1 MAKKLIGK
9 GSKKYHM
16 NNDRQVHE
24 CEATV
29 RECKYRDRPHG
40 SLEEVGCEAEALALE
55 RFEEEMRAKRS
66 EEFAKRRLAKQRGR
80 GRKAK
85 RAVTAGESVASKPVV
100 VESVSSAPKPSTPKP
115 STPKPSVPKPSAPKP
130 SMPSPRVVPVRAG
143 AQSRNVASTPL
154 RPGDLRVVGA
164 DGKPSIYPSA
174 TPVPP
179 QTEEEYLIEL
189 EKQRVFL
196 DRARYIT
203 ERDRKLRS
211 LKTSPAEKRALSR
224 ELDGERKAAEAAG
237 LPWDVPQVRALWDY
251 KRKVAKETG
260 TRSHWARLTK
270 NQRQI
275 TYQQMDEQ
283 SVERFRQYVRDID
296 LGRLAP
302 SGHVMEKLASGKLA
316 ALDAEDIFATLDDY
330 TPGTYSITEYDDRRS
345 SGRSISIRSKGHT
358 RVVAPEQ
365 GAEPTE
371 CNLILVISVDGPKK
385 DSIVTAYWKP
395 VNEHPQNKGIRFQD
409 RWLKVT

>member
-9 GSKKYHM
+9 GPKKYHM

-40 SLEEVGCEAEALALE
+40 SLEEVGCEAEALAKQ
-55 RFEEEMRAKRS
+55 RFEEEVRARRS

-85 RAVTAGESVASKPVV
+85 REAAAGEAVASKPVV
-100 VESVSSAPKPSTPKP
+100 VEA
-115 STPKPSVPKPSAPKP
+115 PKPSVPKPSAPKP

-164 DGKPSIYPSA
+164 DGKPYIYPSA

-211 LKTSPAEKRALSR
+211 SKTSPAEKRALSR
-224 ELDGERKAAEAAG
+224 ELDEERKAAEEAG
-237 LPWDVPQVRALWDY
+237 LPWDVPQVRALWNY

-260 TRSHWARLTK
+260 TRPHWARLTK

-345 SGRSISIRSKGHT
+345 GGRSISIRSKGHT

>member
-9 GSKKYHM
+9 GPKKYHM

-29 RECKYRDRPHG
+29 RECKYSDKPHG
-40 SLEEVGCEAEALALE
+40 SLEKVGCEAEALAKQ
-55 RFEEEMRAKRS
+55 RFEEEQRAKRS

-85 RAVTAGESVASKPVV
+85 RAAAASKPVA
-100 VESVSSAPKPSTPKP
+100 VEIAPSV
-115 STPKPSVPKPSAPKP
+115 PKPSVPKPSAPKP

-164 DGKPSIYPSA
+164 DGKPYIYPSA

-203 ERDRKLRS
+203 DRDRKLRS
-211 LKTSPAEKRALSR
+211 SKTSPAEKRALSR
-224 ELDGERKAAEAAG
+224 ELDEERKAAEAAG
-237 LPWDVPQVRALWDY
+237 LPWDVPQVRALWNY

-260 TRSHWARLTK
+260 TRPHWARLTK

-316 ALDAEDIFATLDDY
+316 ALDAEDIFATLEDY

-345 SGRSISIRSKGHT
+345 GGRSISIRSKGHT
-358 RVVAPEQ
+358 RIVAPEQ

>member
-9 GSKKYHM
+9 GLKKYHM

-29 RECKYRDRPHG
+29 RECKYRDKPHG

-55 RFEEEMRAKRS
+55 RFEEERRAKR

-85 RAVTAGESVASKPVV
+85 RATPVGEAVVSKPVV
-100 VESVSSAPKPSTPKP
+100 VESVSSV
-115 STPKPSVPKPSAPKP
+115 PKPSVPKPSAPKP

-164 DGKPSIYPSA
+164 DGKPYIYPSA

-203 ERDRKLRS
+203 DRDKKLRS
-211 LKTSPAEKRALSR
+211 SKTSPAEKRALSR
-224 ELDGERKAAEAAG
+224 ELDEERKAAEEAG
-237 LPWDVPQVRALWDY
+237 LPWDVPQVRALWNY

-260 TRSHWARLTK
+260 TRPHWARLTK

-296 LGRLAP
+296 LRRLAP

-316 ALDAEDIFATLDDY
+316 ALDAEDIFATLEDY

-345 SGRSISIRSKGHT
+345 GGRSISIRSKGHT

>member
-24 CEATV
+24 CEATI
-29 RECKYRDRPHG
+29 RECKYHDNPHG
-40 SLEEVGCEAEALALE
+40 PLEKVGREAEALAKQ
-55 RFEEEMRAKRS
+55 RFEEEVRAKRS

-85 RAVTAGESVASKPVV
+85 RTAAVGEAVASKPVA
-100 VESVSSAPKPSTPKP
+100 VEA
-115 STPKPSVPKPSAPKP
+115 PKPSVPKPSAPKP

-164 DGKPSIYPSA
+164 DGKPYIYPSA

-211 LKTSPAEKRALSR
+211 SKTSPAEKRALSR
-224 ELDGERKAAEAAG
+224 ELDGERKAAEEAG

-260 TRSHWARLTK
+260 TRPHWARLTK

-345 SGRSISIRSKGHT
+345 GGRSISIRSKGHT

-395 VNEHPQNKGIRFQD
+395 VNEYPKNKGIRFQD

>member
-9 GSKKYHM
+9 GPKKYHM

-29 RECKYRDRPHG
+29 RECKYRDKPHG

-55 RFEEEMRAKRS
+55 RFEEERRAKR

-85 RAVTAGESVASKPVV
+85 RAAPVGEAVVSKPVV
-100 VESVSSAPKPSTPKP
+100 VESVSSV
-115 STPKPSVPKPSAPKP
+115 PKPSVPKPSAPKP

-164 DGKPSIYPSA
+164 DGKPYIYPSA

-203 ERDRKLRS
+203 DRDKKLRS
-211 LKTSPAEKRALSR
+211 SKTSPAEKRALSR
-224 ELDGERKAAEAAG
+224 ELDEERKAAEAAG
-237 LPWDVPQVRALWDY
+237 LPWDVPQVRALWNY

-260 TRSHWARLTK
+260 TRPHWARLTK

-283 SVERFRQYVRDID
+283 SIERFRQYVRDID
-296 LGRLAP
+296 LRRLAP

-316 ALDAEDIFATLDDY
+316 ALDAEDIFATLEDY

-345 SGRSISIRSKGHT
+345 GGRSISIRSKGHT

>member
-9 GSKKYHM
+9 GPKKYHM

-55 RFEEEMRAKRS
+55 RFEEERRAKR

-100 VESVSSAPKPSTPKP
+100 IESVSSAPKPSA
-115 STPKPSVPKPSAPKP
+115 PKPSAPKP

-164 DGKPSIYPSA
+164 DGKPYIYPSA

-203 ERDRKLRS
+203 DRDKKLRS
-211 LKTSPAEKRALSR
+211 SRTSPAEKRALSR
-224 ELDGERKAAEAAG
+224 ELDEERKAAEEAG
-237 LPWDVPQVRALWDY
+237 LPWDVPQVRALWNY

-260 TRSHWARLTK
+260 TRPHWARLTK

-275 TYQQMDEQ
+275 MYQQMDEQ

-345 SGRSISIRSKGHT
+345 GGRSISIRSKGHT

>member
-9 GSKKYHM
+9 GPKKYHM

-55 RFEEEMRAKRS
+55 RFEEERRAKR

-85 RAVTAGESVASKPVV
+85 RTATVASKPVV
-100 VESVSSAPKPSTPKP
+100 VEPVSSTPKP
-115 STPKPSVPKPSAPKP
+115 SAPKPSAPKP

-164 DGKPSIYPSA
+164 DGKPYIYPSA

-211 LKTSPAEKRALSR
+211 SKTSPAEKRALSR

-260 TRSHWARLTK
+260 TRPHWARLTK

-345 SGRSISIRSKGHT
+345 SGRSISIRSKSHT
-358 RVVAPEQ
+358 RVIAPEQ

-371 CNLILVISVDGPKK
+371 CNLILVISLDGPKK

-395 VNEHPQNKGIRFQD
+395 VNEHPKNKGIRFQD
-409 RWLKVT
+409 HWLKVT

>member
-9 GSKKYHM
+9 GPKKYHM

-29 RECKYRDRPHG
+29 RGCKYSDNPHG
-40 SLEEVGCEAEALALE
+40 SLEKVGCEAEALAKQ
-55 RFEEEMRAKRS
+55 RFEEEQRAKRS

-85 RAVTAGESVASKPVV
+85 REAAASKPAA
-100 VESVSSAPKPSTPKP
+100 VEIAPSVPKPSA
-115 STPKPSVPKPSAPKP
+115 PKPSAPKP

-164 DGKPSIYPSA
+164 DGKPYIYPSA

-203 ERDRKLRS
+203 DRDRKLRS
-211 LKTSPAEKRALSR
+211 SKTSPAEKRALSR
-224 ELDGERKAAEAAG
+224 ELDEERKAAEEAG
-237 LPWDVPQVRALWDY
+237 LPWDVPQVRALWNY

-260 TRSHWARLTK
+260 TRPHWARLTK

-283 SVERFRQYVRDID
+283 SVERFRQYVRDVD

-345 SGRSISIRSKGHT
+345 GGRSISIRSKGHT
-358 RVVAPEQ
+358 RIVAPEQ

>member
-9 GSKKYHM
+9 GPKKYHM

-29 RECKYRDRPHG
+29 RECKYSDKPHG
-40 SLEEVGCEAEALALE
+40 SLEKVGCEAEALAKQ
-55 RFEEEMRAKRS
+55 RFEEEQRAKRS

-85 RAVTAGESVASKPVV
+85 RAAAASKPVA
-100 VESVSSAPKPSTPKP
+100 VEIAPSA
-115 STPKPSVPKPSAPKP
+115 PKPSVPKPSAPKP

-164 DGKPSIYPSA
+164 DGKPYIYPSA

-211 LKTSPAEKRALSR
+211 SKTSPAEKRALSR
-224 ELDGERKAAEAAG
+224 ELDEERKAAEAAG
-237 LPWDVPQVRALWDY
+237 LPWDVPQVRALWNY

-260 TRSHWARLTK
+260 TRPHWARLTK

-296 LGRLAP
+296 LRRLAP

-345 SGRSISIRSKGHT
+345 GGRSISIRSKGHT
-358 RVVAPEQ
+358 RIVAPEQ

>member
-9 GSKKYHM
+9 GPKKYHM

-55 RFEEEMRAKRS
+55 RFEEERRAKR

-85 RAVTAGESVASKPVV
+85 RTATVASKPVV
-100 VESVSSAPKPSTPKP
+100 VEPVSSTPKP
-115 STPKPSVPKPSAPKP
+115 STPKPSAPKPSAPKP

-164 DGKPSIYPSA
+164 DGKPYIYPSA

-211 LKTSPAEKRALSR
+211 SKTSPAEKRALSR
-224 ELDGERKAAEAAG
+224 ELDGERKAAEEAG

-260 TRSHWARLTK
+260 TRPHWARLTK

-358 RVVAPEQ
+358 RIVAPEQ

>member
-9 GSKKYHM
+9 GPKKYHM

-40 SLEEVGCEAEALALE
+40 SLEEVGCEAEALAKQ
-55 RFEEEMRAKRS
+55 RFEEERRAKRS

-85 RAVTAGESVASKPVV
+85 REAAAGEAVASKPVV
-100 VESVSSAPKPSTPKP
+100 VESVSSV
-115 STPKPSVPKPSAPKP
+115 PKPSVPKPSAPKP

-164 DGKPSIYPSA
+164 DGKPYIYPSA

-203 ERDRKLRS
+203 DRDRKLRS
-211 LKTSPAEKRALSR
+211 SKTSPAEKRALSR
-224 ELDGERKAAEAAG
+224 ELDEERKAAEGAG
-237 LPWDVPQVRALWDY
+237 LPWDVPQVRALWNY

-260 TRSHWARLTK
+260 TRPHWARLTK

-283 SVERFRQYVRDID
+283 SVERFRQYVRDVD

-316 ALDAEDIFATLDDY
+316 ALDAEDIFATLEDY

-345 SGRSISIRSKGHT
+345 GGRSISIRSKGHT

>member
-9 GSKKYHM
+9 GPKKYHM

-55 RFEEEMRAKRS
+55 RFEEERRAKR

-85 RAVTAGESVASKPVV
+85 RTATVASKPVV
-100 VESVSSAPKPSTPKP
+100 VEPVSSTPKP
-115 STPKPSVPKPSAPKP
+115 STPKPSAPKPSAPKP

-164 DGKPSIYPSA
+164 DGKPYIYPSA

-211 LKTSPAEKRALSR
+211 SKTSPAEKRALSR

-260 TRSHWARLTK
+260 TRPHWARLTK

>member
-9 GSKKYHM
+9 GPKKYHM

-29 RECKYRDRPHG
+29 RGCKYSDKPHG
-40 SLEEVGCEAEALALE
+40 SLEKVGCEAEALAKQ
-55 RFEEEMRAKRS
+55 RFEEEQRAKRS

-85 RAVTAGESVASKPVV
+85 RAAAASKPVA
-100 VESVSSAPKPSTPKP
+100 VEIAPSV
-115 STPKPSVPKPSAPKP
+115 PKPSVPKPSAPKP

-164 DGKPSIYPSA
+164 DGKPYIYPSA

-211 LKTSPAEKRALSR
+211 SKTSPAEKRALSR
-224 ELDGERKAAEAAG
+224 ELDEERKAAEAAG
-237 LPWDVPQVRALWDY
+237 LPWDVPQVRVLWNY

-260 TRSHWARLTK
+260 TRPHWARLTK

-296 LGRLAP
+296 LRRLAP

-345 SGRSISIRSKGHT
+345 GGRSISIRSKGHT
-358 RVVAPEQ
+358 RIVAPEQ

>member
-1 MAKKLIGK
+1 
-9 GSKKYHM
+9 
-16 NNDRQVHE
+16 
-24 CEATV
+24 
-29 RECKYRDRPHG
+29 
-40 SLEEVGCEAEALALE
+40 LEEVGCEAEALAKQ
-55 RFEEEMRAKRS
+55 RFEEEQRAKRS

-85 RAVTAGESVASKPVV
+85 REAAAGEAVASKPVV
-100 VESVSSAPKPSTPKP
+100 VESVSSAPKPSA
-115 STPKPSVPKPSAPKP
+115 PKPSAPKP

-164 DGKPSIYPSA
+164 DGKPYIYPSA

-203 ERDRKLRS
+203 DRDKKLRS
-211 LKTSPAEKRALSR
+211 SKTSPAEKRALSR
-224 ELDGERKAAEAAG
+224 ELDEERKAAEEAG
-237 LPWDVPQVRALWDY
+237 LPWDVPQVRALWNY

-260 TRSHWARLTK
+260 TRPHWARLTK

-345 SGRSISIRSKGHT
+345 GGRSISIRSKGHT

>member
-9 GSKKYHM
+9 GPKKYHM

-29 RECKYRDRPHG
+29 RECKYRDNPHG
-40 SLEEVGCEAEALALE
+40 QLEEVGCEAEALAKQ

-85 RAVTAGESVASKPVV
+85 REAAAAKPAVAEPVV
-100 VESVSSAPKPSTPKP
+100 SPTPKPSAPKPG
-115 STPKPSVPKPSAPKP
+115 APKP

-164 DGKPSIYPSA
+164 DGKPYIYPSA

-211 LKTSPAEKRALSR
+211 SKTSPAEKRALSR

-260 TRSHWARLTK
+260 TRPHWARLTK

-316 ALDAEDIFATLDDY
+316 SLDAEDIFATLDDY

>member
-9 GSKKYHM
+9 GPKKYHM

-40 SLEEVGCEAEALALE
+40 SLEEVGCEAEALAKQ
-55 RFEEEMRAKRS
+55 RFEEEQRAKRS

-85 RAVTAGESVASKPVV
+85 REAAAGEAVASKPVV
-100 VESVSSAPKPSTPKP
+100 VESVSSAPKPSA
-115 STPKPSVPKPSAPKP
+115 PKPSAPKP

-164 DGKPSIYPSA
+164 DGKPYIYPSA

-203 ERDRKLRS
+203 DRDKKLRS
-211 LKTSPAEKRALSR
+211 SKTSPAEKRALSR
-224 ELDGERKAAEAAG
+224 ELDEERKAAEEAG
-237 LPWDVPQVRALWDY
+237 LPWDVPQVRALWNY

-260 TRSHWARLTK
+260 TRPHWARLTK

-345 SGRSISIRSKGHT
+345 GGRSISIRSKGHT

>member
-9 GSKKYHM
+9 GPKKYHM

-40 SLEEVGCEAEALALE
+40 SLEEVGCEAEALAKQ
-55 RFEEEMRAKRS
+55 RFEEEQRAKRS

-85 RAVTAGESVASKPVV
+85 REAAAGEAVASKPVV
-100 VESVSSAPKPSTPKP
+100 VESVSSAPKPSA
-115 STPKPSVPKPSAPKP
+115 PKPSAPKP

-164 DGKPSIYPSA
+164 DGKPYIYPSA

-203 ERDRKLRS
+203 DRDKKLRS
-211 LKTSPAEKRALSR
+211 SKTSPAEKRALSR
-224 ELDGERKAAEAAG
+224 ELDEERKAAEEAG
-237 LPWDVPQVRALWDY
+237 LPWDVPQVRALWNY

-260 TRSHWARLTK
+260 TRPHWARLTK

-316 ALDAEDIFATLDDY
+316 AWDAEDIFATLDDY

-345 SGRSISIRSKGHT
+345 GGRSISIRSKGHT

>member
-9 GSKKYHM
+9 GPKKYHM

-40 SLEEVGCEAEALALE
+40 SLEEVGCEAEALAKQ
-55 RFEEEMRAKRS
+55 RFEEEQRAKRS

-85 RAVTAGESVASKPVV
+85 REAAAGEAVASKPVV
-100 VESVSSAPKPSTPKP
+100 VESVSSAPKPSA
-115 STPKPSVPKPSAPKP
+115 PKPSAPKP

-164 DGKPSIYPSA
+164 DGKPYIYPSA

-203 ERDRKLRS
+203 DRDKKLRS
-211 LKTSPAEKRALSR
+211 SKTSPAEKRALSR
-224 ELDGERKAAEAAG
+224 ELDEERKAAEEAG
-237 LPWDVPQVRALWDY
+237 LPWDVPQVRALWNY

-260 TRSHWARLTK
+260 PRPHWARLTK

-345 SGRSISIRSKGHT
+345 GGRSISIRSKGHT

-385 DSIVTAYWKP
+385 DSIVTVYWKP

>member
-9 GSKKYHM
+9 GPKKYHM

-40 SLEEVGCEAEALALE
+40 SLEEVGCEAEALAKQ
-55 RFEEEMRAKRS
+55 RFEEEQRAKRS
-66 EEFAKRRLAKQRGR
+66 EEFAKRRLAKQCGR

-85 RAVTAGESVASKPVV
+85 REAAAGEAVASKPVV
-100 VESVSSAPKPSTPKP
+100 VESVSSAPKPSA
-115 STPKPSVPKPSAPKP
+115 PKPSAPKP

-164 DGKPSIYPSA
+164 DGKPYIYPSA

-189 EKQRVFL
+189 EKQPVFL

-203 ERDRKLRS
+203 DRDKKLRS
-211 LKTSPAEKRALSR
+211 SKTSPAEKRALSR
-224 ELDGERKAAEAAG
+224 ELDEERKAAEEAG
-237 LPWDVPQVRALWDY
+237 LPWDVPQVRALWNY

-260 TRSHWARLTK
+260 TRPHWARLTK

-345 SGRSISIRSKGHT
+345 GGRSISIRSKGHT

>member
-9 GSKKYHM
+9 GPKKYHM

-29 RECKYRDRPHG
+29 RGCKYSDKPHG
-40 SLEEVGCEAEALALE
+40 SLEKVGCEAEALAKQ
-55 RFEEEMRAKRS
+55 RFEEEQRAKRS

-85 RAVTAGESVASKPVV
+85 RAAAASKPVA
-100 VESVSSAPKPSTPKP
+100 VEIAPSV
-115 STPKPSVPKPSAPKP
+115 PKPSVPKPSAPKP

-164 DGKPSIYPSA
+164 DGKPYIYPSA

-211 LKTSPAEKRALSR
+211 SKTSPAEKRALSR
-224 ELDGERKAAEAAG
+224 ELDEERKAAEAAG
-237 LPWDVPQVRALWDY
+237 LPWDVPQVRALWNY

-260 TRSHWARLTK
+260 TRPHWARLTK

-296 LGRLAP
+296 LRRLAP

-345 SGRSISIRSKGHT
+345 GGRSISIRSKGHT
-358 RVVAPEQ
+358 RIVAPEQ

>member
-9 GSKKYHM
+9 GPKKYHM

-40 SLEEVGCEAEALALE
+40 SLEEVGCEAEALAKQ
-55 RFEEEMRAKRS
+55 RFEEEVRARRS

-85 RAVTAGESVASKPVV
+85 REAAAGEAVASKPVV
-100 VESVSSAPKPSTPKP
+100 VEA
-115 STPKPSVPKPSAPKP
+115 PKPSVPKPSAPKP

-164 DGKPSIYPSA
+164 DGKPYIYPSA

-211 LKTSPAEKRALSR
+211 SKTSPAEKRALSR

-260 TRSHWARLTK
+260 TRPHWARLTK

-345 SGRSISIRSKGHT
+345 GGRSISIRSKGHT

-371 CNLILVISVDGPKK
+371 CNLILVISLDGSKK

-395 VNEHPQNKGIRFQD
+395 VNEYPKNKGIRFQD

>member
-9 GSKKYHM
+9 GPKKYHM

-29 RECKYRDRPHG
+29 RECKYSDNPHG
-40 SLEEVGCEAEALALE
+40 PLEKVGCEAEALAKQ

-85 RAVTAGESVASKPVV
+85 RESAASKPVV
-100 VESVSSAPKPSTPKP
+100 AEPVVSPA
-115 STPKPSVPKPSAPKP
+115 PKPSAPKP
-130 SMPSPRVVPVRAG
+130 SIPSPRVVPVRAG

-164 DGKPSIYPSA
+164 DGKPYIYPSA

-203 ERDRKLRS
+203 DRDRKLRS
-211 LKTSPAEKRALSR
+211 SKTSPAEKRALSR
-224 ELDGERKAAEAAG
+224 ELDEERKAAEEAG
-237 LPWDVPQVRALWDY
+237 LPWDVPQVRALWNY

-260 TRSHWARLTK
+260 TRPHWARLTK

-283 SVERFRQYVRDID
+283 SVERFRQYVRDVD

-316 ALDAEDIFATLDDY
+316 ALDAEDIFATLEDY

-345 SGRSISIRSKGHT
+345 GGRSISIRSKGHT

-371 CNLILVISVDGPKK
+371 
-385 DSIVTAYWKP
+385 
-395 VNEHPQNKGIRFQD
+395 
-409 RWLKVT
+409 

>member
-9 GSKKYHM
+9 GPKKYHM

-55 RFEEEMRAKRS
+55 RFEEERRAKR

-100 VESVSSAPKPSTPKP
+100 VESVSSA
-115 STPKPSVPKPSAPKP
+115 PKPSVPKPSAPKP

-164 DGKPSIYPSA
+164 DGKPYIYPSA

-203 ERDRKLRS
+203 DRDKKLRS
-211 LKTSPAEKRALSR
+211 SKTSPAEKRALSR
-224 ELDGERKAAEAAG
+224 ELDEERRAAEEAG
-237 LPWDVPQVRALWDY
+237 LPWDVPQVRALWNY

-260 TRSHWARLTK
+260 TRPHWARLTK

-316 ALDAEDIFATLDDY
+316 ALDAEDIFATLEDY

-345 SGRSISIRSKGHT
+345 GGRSISIRSKGHT

-371 CNLILVISVDGPKK
+371 CNLVLVISVDGPKK

>member
-9 GSKKYHM
+9 GPKKYHM

-55 RFEEEMRAKRS
+55 RFEEERRAKR

-85 RAVTAGESVASKPVV
+85 RTATVASKPVV
-100 VESVSSAPKPSTPKP
+100 VEPVSSTPKP
-115 STPKPSVPKPSAPKP
+115 STPKPSAPKPSAPKP

-164 DGKPSIYPSA
+164 DGKPYIYPSA

-203 ERDRKLRS
+203 DRDKKLRS
-211 LKTSPAEKRALSR
+211 SKTSPAEKRALSR
-224 ELDGERKAAEAAG
+224 ELDEERKAAEEAG
-237 LPWDVPQVRALWDY
+237 LPWDVPQVRALWNY

-260 TRSHWARLTK
+260 TRPHWARLTK

-330 TPGTYSITEYDDRRS
+330 TPGTYPITEYDDRRS
-345 SGRSISIRSKGHT
+345 GGRSISIRSKGHT

>member
-9 GSKKYHM
+9 GPKKYHM

-29 RECKYRDRPHG
+29 RECKYRDKPHG

-55 RFEEEMRAKRS
+55 RFEEERRAKR

-85 RAVTAGESVASKPVV
+85 RVAAVGEAVVSKPVV
-100 VESVSSAPKPSTPKP
+100 VESVSSAPKPSA
-115 STPKPSVPKPSAPKP
+115 PKPSAPKP

-154 RPGDLRVVGA
+154 RPGGLRVVGA
-164 DGKPSIYPSA
+164 DGKPYIYPSA

-203 ERDRKLRS
+203 DRDKKLRS
-211 LKTSPAEKRALSR
+211 SKTSPAEKRALSR
-224 ELDGERKAAEAAG
+224 ELDEGRRAAEEAG
-237 LPWDVPQVRALWDY
+237 LPWDVPQVRALWNY

-260 TRSHWARLTK
+260 TRPHWARLTK

-316 ALDAEDIFATLDDY
+316 ALDAEDIFATLEDY

-345 SGRSISIRSKGHT
+345 GGRSISIRSKGHT

-371 CNLILVISVDGPKK
+371 CNLVLVISVDGPKK

>member
-9 GSKKYHM
+9 GPKKYHM

-40 SLEEVGCEAEALALE
+40 SLEEVGCEAEALAKQ
-55 RFEEEMRAKRS
+55 RFEEEQRAKRS

-85 RAVTAGESVASKPVV
+85 REAAAGEAVASKPVV
-100 VESVSSAPKPSTPKP
+100 VESVSSAPKPSA
-115 STPKPSVPKPSAPKP
+115 PKPSAPKP

-164 DGKPSIYPSA
+164 DGKPYIYPSA

-203 ERDRKLRS
+203 DRDKKLRS
-211 LKTSPAEKRALSR
+211 SKTSPAEKRALSR
-224 ELDGERKAAEAAG
+224 ELDEERKAAEAAG

-260 TRSHWARLTK
+260 TRPHWARLTK

-345 SGRSISIRSKGHT
+345 GGRSISIRSKGHT

>member
-9 GSKKYHM
+9 GPKKYHM

-29 RECKYRDRPHG
+29 RGCKYSDKPHG
-40 SLEEVGCEAEALALE
+40 SLEKVGCEAEALAKQ
-55 RFEEEMRAKRS
+55 RFEEEQRAKRS

-85 RAVTAGESVASKPVV
+85 RAAAASKPVA
-100 VESVSSAPKPSTPKP
+100 VEIAPSV
-115 STPKPSVPKPSAPKP
+115 PKPSVPKPSAPKP

-164 DGKPSIYPSA
+164 DGKPYIYPSA

-211 LKTSPAEKRALSR
+211 SKTSPAEKRALSR
-224 ELDGERKAAEAAG
+224 ELDEERKAAEAAG
-237 LPWDVPQVRALWDY
+237 LPWDVPQVRALWNY

-260 TRSHWARLTK
+260 TRPHWARLTK

-296 LGRLAP
+296 LRRLAP

-316 ALDAEDIFATLDDY
+316 ALDAEDIFATLEDY

-345 SGRSISIRSKGHT
+345 GGRSISIRSKGHT

>member
-9 GSKKYHM
+9 GPKKYHM

-29 RECKYRDRPHG
+29 RECKYRDKPHG

-55 RFEEEMRAKRS
+55 RFEEERRAKR

-85 RAVTAGESVASKPVV
+85 RVAAVGEAVVSKPVV
-100 VESVSSAPKPSTPKP
+100 VESVSSA
-115 STPKPSVPKPSAPKP
+115 PKPSVPKPSAPKP

-164 DGKPSIYPSA
+164 DGKPYIYPSA

-203 ERDRKLRS
+203 DRDKKLRS
-211 LKTSPAEKRALSR
+211 SKTSPAEKRALSR
-224 ELDGERKAAEAAG
+224 ELDEERKAAEEAG
-237 LPWDVPQVRALWDY
+237 LPWDVPQVRALWNY

-260 TRSHWARLTK
+260 TRPHWARLTK

-316 ALDAEDIFATLDDY
+316 ALDAEDIFATLEDY

-345 SGRSISIRSKGHT
+345 GGRSISIRSKGHM

-365 GAEPTE
+365 GADPTE